1 MQEIVHVLRHTLWNI
16 FKLYIVQLETL
27 KSVIGTLIQYSL
39 DQDTLKIRIQSYVL
53 EVLSRIIDNELLS
66 I

>member
-1 MQEIVHVLRHTLWNI
+1 MQESVHVLRHTLWNI

-39 DQDTLKIRIQSYVL
+39 DQDTSKIRIQSYVF

>member
-1 MQEIVHVLRHTLWNI
+1 MQESVHVLRHTLWNI

-27 KSVIGTLIQYSL
+27 KSVIGKLIQYSL
-39 DQDTLKIRIQSYVL
+39 DQDTSKIRIQSYVF